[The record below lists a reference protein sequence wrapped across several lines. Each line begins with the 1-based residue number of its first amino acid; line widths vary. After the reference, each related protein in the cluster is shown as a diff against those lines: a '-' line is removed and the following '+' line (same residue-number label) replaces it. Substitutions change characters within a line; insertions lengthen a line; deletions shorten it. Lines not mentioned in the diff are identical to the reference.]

1 MMFRR
6 PLTVL
11 LTAALTGVVASGI
24 ITGAAAQTAQP
35 TVDKNVAVLQALD
48 KVTARVS
55 RLEVPVGQ
63 EVEFGTLTIA
73 VRACRSTRPEE
84 PPESAAFLQVEDA
97 PPAGEARRVFSGW
110 MFASSPAV
118 SAMTHPVYDIWVN
131 SCADELSP
139 PPGAEEVAQERGRYA
154 LPGAPPPPPPLPEA
168 KR

>member
-6 PLTVL
+6 PLTFL
-11 LTAALTGVVASGI
+11 PTAALAGVAACVAV
-24 ITGAAAQTAQP
+24 GAAAQTAQP

-168 KR
+168 KQ